1 MMRKAVAGQ
10 KALQANDAGRV
21 RRSDQHRAAD
31 AGLDQAYPAKDQR
44 AHDALAEIGFGDQQ
58 RAQLLRRNQER
69 FDVALGMAID
79 QRGAAGEL
87 ADFGQKLTGSLVDH
101 RRDVT
106 EAVALADRDM
116 TGQDDEHSRTRL
128 AGFEQSFAVLVA
140 SHFAEAAHPRN
151 LLRRQRRERLL
162 EARKPGRQRCSG
174 IGFISSRAVHTHLRL
189 ASSKASKNLPR
200 VEPGYLPGF
209 FPPTSYGETSSG
221 LGGTVVTS
229 PRPRACDFRRLRFSR
244 DASFSRSCRGFF
256 PRSPLCPWTLAFAS
270 FIVDLFERA
279 GEKPMGE
286 IPAL

>member
-21 RRSDQHRAAD
+21 RRSDQHWAAD

-58 RAQLLRRNQER
+58 RAQPLRRNQER

-116 TGQDDEHSRTRL
+116 AGQDDEHSRTRL
-128 AGFEQSFAVLVA
+128 AGFEQSFAILVA
-140 SHFAEAAHPRN
+140 SHFAEAAHPRD
-151 LLRRQRRERLL
+151 LL
-162 EARKPGRQRCSG
+162 
-174 IGFISSRAVHTHLRL
+174 
-189 ASSKASKNLPR
+189 
-200 VEPGYLPGF
+200 
-209 FPPTSYGETSSG
+209 
-221 LGGTVVTS
+221 
-229 PRPRACDFRRLRFSR
+229 
-244 DASFSRSCRGFF
+244 
-256 PRSPLCPWTLAFAS
+256 
-270 FIVDLFERA
+270 
-279 GEKPMGE
+279 
-286 IPAL
+286 